1 MSGNPET
8 ILRTLDGYLTEP
20 TELIIYGRAAL
31 DLGYPAS
38 DSDRN
43 PDFSSTLDVDAILPS
58 EKIDTIDQDDQ
69 FWNAIERTNED
80 LSTSG
85 LYITHFFQDDQVIL
99 RPQWLSQIEP
109 IHLSPPLA
117 LLQLAR
123 PHTID
128 LALTKMMRIDPQDR
142 DDLLYLTST
151 MTADER
157 QTLIASFPSASCP
170 EIPEILQAFEANQQ
184 WLTDHLPC

>member
-8 ILRTLDGYLTEP
+8 ILRTLDGYLTDP

-58 EKIDTIDQDDQ
+58 EKIETIDQDDQ

-85 LYITHFFQDDQVIL
+85 LYITHLFQDDQVIL
-99 RPQWLSQIEP
+99 RPQWLSHIEP

-142 DDLLYLTST
+142 EDLLFLTST
-151 MTADER
+151 MTTAER
-157 QTLIASFPSASCP
+157 QAMTASFSTALSPQ
-170 EIPEILQAFEANQQ
+170 IPEILEAFEANQI
-184 WLTDHLPC
+184 WLKDNE